1 MGMGLFLYAAT
12 AGAVSGAAGALA
24 IRFFGPGLGL
34 IDTPNER
41 SSHSRAT
48 PRGGGAGIPLG
59 YAAASVFSALPYLS
73 VYPGA
78 AIGLLGL
85 AEDRVTLSTGLRLF
99 LQLLICVAAL
109 VMLKGVPVGA
119 ASFALFAMWVLF
131 ACGTV
136 NFYNFMD
143 GINGM
148 AGLIGVIS
156 FGALAFYAVTFA
168 GDATAAAACVFIAF
182 SCMGF
187 LPFNLPRANVFM
199 GDAGSM
205 FLGFEFAFMVIH
217 LSLSIAEF
225 LCVAMFLSLFYA
237 DCLLTLAM
245 RKMEGRDLMKSHRS
259 HLYQYLCNELGMA
272 HWKVSLVYASL
283 QAALSML
290 SIVAYTSGMVWQIS
304 LFAIVS
310 ISALFIYRSVK
321 GLKPH
326 DARHRSE
333 AGVPS

>member
-1 MGMGLFLYAAT
+1 MGLFIYAAL
-12 AGAVSGAAGALA
+12 AGAASGAAGALVMKLYGS
-24 IRFFGPGLGL
+24 RLGL

-41 SSHSRAT
+41 SSHTRAT

-78 AIGLLGL
+78 AMGLLGL
-85 AEDRVTLSTGLRLF
+85 VEDRFALSSRLRLF
-99 LQLLICVAAL
+99 LQLSICAAAV
-109 VMLKGVPVGA
+109 VMLNGAPVGLA
-119 ASFALFAMWVLF
+119 AVVLFALWVLF
-131 ACGTV
+131 ACGTA

-143 GINGM
+143 GVNGM
-148 AGLIGVIS
+148 AGLTGAVA
-156 FGALAFYAVTFA
+156 FGGLAFYAMAFA

-187 LPFNLPRANVFM
+187 LPFNLPKASVFM

-205 FLGFEFAFMVIH
+205 FLGFEFAYMVMH
-217 LSLSIAEF
+217 LSVSVAEF

-245 RKMEGRDLMKSHRS
+245 RGMEGRSLTKSHRS
-259 HLYQYLCNELGMA
+259 HLYQHLCNELGMP
-272 HWKVSLVYASL
+272 HWKVSFLYASS
-283 QAALSML
+283 QAAVTLL
-290 SIVAYTSGMVWQIS
+290 SIAAYSSGIVWQVA

-310 ISALFIYRSVK
+310 ISALLIYRTVK
-321 GLKPH
+321 ELKPSA
-326 DARHRSE
+326 ARHERE
-333 AGVPS
+333 AGAPS